1 VRDLLQVES
10 WMSFICDE
18 KSSIFYPEGD
28 SSGSG
33 SSSRGCDC
41 SLEKGGEGHDG
52 GEESGELHVEMN
64 SSA

>member
-1 VRDLLQVES
+1 VTKKAKYV
-10 WMSFICDE
+10 
-18 KSSIFYPEGD
+18 YPEGN

-33 SSSRGCDC
+33 SSSGGSNC